1 MPDLAAIALL
11 PAGFDTHCHLQDPRL
26 APDLTGVLT
35 RARAAG
41 VTRLVCCATREQDW
55 AAVLEL
61 RRRPGIGIMLGL
73 HPWHVAAAVP
83 GWLDR
88 LEAQLLAQAAGVG
101 ECGLDFRPDHPDP
114 ALQERALIAQL
125 RLAIRLDR
133 PVSLHCVRAWGPLRA
148 CLERTGIP
156 AAGAVLHAY
165 SGSVELARAFTSL
178 GLHLGFG
185 GAIADPAARRARAA
199 LAAVAAERILFETDA
214 PDLAPPGW
222 AGPNEPASL
231 AWVVA
236 AAQAIRGDA
245 VAVQA
250 EANAQRLFG
259 RI

>member
-1 MPDLAAIALL
+1 LL

-26 APDLTGVLT
+26 APDLPRVLA

-41 VTRLVCCATREQDW
+41 VTRMVCCATREQDW

-61 RRRPGIGIMLGL
+61 RRRHPGIGVMLGL
-73 HPWHVAAAVP
+73 HPWHVAEATP

-88 LEAQLLAQAAGVG
+88 LEAHLLTQSAGLG
-101 ECGLDFRPDHPDP
+101 ECGLDFRPNHPDP
-114 ALQERALIAQL
+114 ALQEQALIAQL

-156 AAGAVLHAY
+156 AAGAVLHAFA
-165 SGSVELARAFTSL
+165 GSVERARVFTDL

-185 GAIADPAARRARAA
+185 GAIADPAAHRARAS
-199 LAAVAAERILFETDA
+199 LAAVAADRILFETDA
-214 PDLAPPGW
+214 PDLPPPGW
-222 AGPNEPASL
+222 EGPNEPASL

-236 AAQAIRGDA
+236 AAQAIRGA
-245 VAVQA
+245 PVAAQA
-250 EANAQRLFG
+250 QANAQRLFG

>member
-1 MPDLAAIALL
+1 MLA
-11 PAGFDTHCHLQDPRL
+11 
-26 APDLTGVLT
+26 

-61 RRRPGIGIMLGL
+61 RRRHPGIGIMLGL
-73 HPWHVAAAVP
+73 HPWHVAAAAP

-88 LEAQLLAQAAGVG
+88 LEAQLRAQPAGLG
-101 ECGLDFRPDHPDP
+101 ECGLDFRPDQPDP
-114 ALQERALIAQL
+114 ALQERALTAQL

-133 PVSLHCVRAWGPLRA
+133 PVSLHCVRAWGPMRA
-148 CLERTGIP
+148 CLEATGIP

-165 SGSVELARAFTSL
+165 SGSVALARVFTGL

-185 GAIADPAARRARAA
+185 GPIADPAARRARAA

-214 PDLAPPGW
+214 PDLPPPGW

-236 AAQAIRGDA
+236 AAQAIRGEP
-245 VAVQA
+245 VAAQA
-250 EANAQRLFG
+250 EANALRLFG
-259 RI
+259 HL